1 MSPLSAKRS
10 QRVRCSKAP
19 AKEDDVMN
27 MVAWWFVI
35 MILSWLLTALILWK
49 TTIVISGEEGVSGEE
64 ERVENE

>member
-1 MSPLSAKRS
+1 
-10 QRVRCSKAP
+10 VRCSKAP

-27 MVAWWFVI
+27 MIAWWFVI

>member
-1 MSPLSAKRS
+1 
-10 QRVRCSKAP
+10 
-19 AKEDDVMN
+19 MN
-27 MVAWWFVI
+27 MIVWWFVI